1 MQALAL
7 AIVLRVELRGWND
20 PAPDLPKPPLRDEAG
35 SDGRRLFIYELTP
48 ADAGL
53 SVEDAA
59 LRLGSRLR
67 RYFGPQNSPFMQTHH
82 AARLVLEF
90 GVLADPRNERFSY
103 SWPLEFLDALVE
115 CDIELNVSHY
125 LPQPEKADGHD
136 DE

>member
-7 AIVLRVELRGWND
+7 AIVLRVELRGWSE
-20 PAPDLPKPPLRDEAG
+20 PAPHLPKPPLRDESG
-35 SDGRRLFIYELTP
+35 PEGRRLLIYELTP

-59 LRLGSRLR
+59 LRIGSRLR
-67 RYFGPQNSPFMQTHH
+67 RLFGPQASPFSATRH

-90 GVLADPRNERFSY
+90 GVLADPRHERFSY
-103 SWPLEFLDALVE
+103 GWPLEFLDALVE

-125 LPQPEKADGHD
+125 LPQPDKADAE